1 VWVQQGHGGVASHG
15 VRRARG
21 ESRCSTHASR
31 TAAACLHPPSALVC
45 RILSPMPLSAL
56 QAFAYIVDN
65 VQGSIGCVIDNAIAY
80 NRQGCLQLLLEGG
93 ALHLAEGSLAAF
105 VKSATT
111 YWRTEPSLVVWL
123 VEAVTADADAEGPP
137 ARRTRAQ
144 AQRQA
149 AEQQRHMS
157 TELFAAAALHG
168 HLPLLKLL
176 RWGGQA
182 ASGCQHVK

>member
-1 VWVQQGHGGVASHG
+1 MWVAELLTA
-15 VRRARG
+15 RA
-21 ESRCSTHASR
+21 A
-31 TAAACLHPPSALVC
+31 P
-45 RILSPMPLSAL
+45 
-56 QAFAYIVDN
+56 
-65 VQGSIGCVIDNAIAY
+65 
-80 NRQGCLQLLLEGG
+80 RQ
-93 ALHLAEGSLAAF
+93 
-105 VKSATT
+105 
-111 YWRTEPSLVVWL
+111 
-123 VEAVTADADAEGPP
+123 DEGPP

-182 ASGCQHVK
+182 ASGCQHVTLACH